1 MRSCSRI
8 EVEFRHLAIQ
18 HRTARNKIR
27 FFGFGRAVFRPMCVS
42 GRVPIDEVRGKIS
55 LTVVLPCAPS
65 ILAGMTDNAAD
76 LASLGLRERKK
87 LMTRQAILD
96 VAEEMFAERG
106 FDNVTVA
113 EIADAVNISAKT
125 VFVYFP
131 AKEDLV
137 FAGEHDIR
145 DLVLAGIRDRG
156 ANQTPLEAMG
166 AFLRDQISAP
176 GAAPVVELD
185 RLRRTVGD
193 SAVLQARL
201 RLMWEHF
208 EVALAGLL
216 AEETGQPATAP
227 APRVAAAQLILI
239 FRLLASEEV
248 LANVRSRPRNKQ
260 RAAMLSW
267 LDESLRLVGGGLDD
281 YARS

>member
-1 MRSCSRI
+1 MS
-8 EVEFRHLAIQ
+8 
-18 HRTARNKIR
+18 
-27 FFGFGRAVFRPMCVS
+27 
-42 GRVPIDEVRGKIS
+42 
-55 LTVVLPCAPS
+55 
-65 ILAGMTDNAAD
+65 DNDAEP
-76 LASLGLRERKK
+76 ASLGLRERKK

-137 FAGEHDIR
+137 FDGESEMR
-145 DLVLAGIRDRG
+145 DLILASIRDRA
-156 ANQTPLEAMG
+156 ANETPLDAMG
-166 AFLRDQISAP
+166 AFLHGQITAAGP
-176 GAAPVVELD
+176 GAVTGLD
-185 RLRRTVGD
+185 RLRRTVGE
-193 SAVLQARL
+193 STVLNARL

-208 EVALAGLL
+208 ELAIADLL

-227 APRVAAAQLILI
+227 EPRVAAAQLILV

-248 LANVRSRPRNKQ
+248 LTHLRSRPKSR
-260 RAAMLSW
+260 RRGAMVNW
-267 LDESLRLVGGGLDD
+267 LDESLRLVGTGLAD
-281 YARS
+281 YAPRAE